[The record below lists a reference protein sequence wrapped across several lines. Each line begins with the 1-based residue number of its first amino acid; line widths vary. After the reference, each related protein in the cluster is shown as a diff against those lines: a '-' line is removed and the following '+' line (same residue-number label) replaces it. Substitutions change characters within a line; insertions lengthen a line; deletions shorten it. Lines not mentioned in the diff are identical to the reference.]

1 MIHFF
6 ANLFRV
12 GIPKEY
18 RNAQYVCSVIG
29 IINFRPFHCFA
40 AYRYLCPVKKLLKLI
55 PLIRPY
61 GKYVFLNV
69 LCNFISIIFSLVSI
83 TLLIPF
89 LQLLFNQVSLQAV
102 RPEWSFTAGAVSA
115 WYQYYFSQLIVQ
127 EGKFNALLIIAILVV
142 FLFFLKNLSRYLA
155 LYLVAP
161 MRNFV
166 IRDLRNNLY
175 AKVLILPLAY
185 FTEQRKGDII
195 SRISHDVLEVEWS
208 VMNSLMILFRDP
220 LAILLFV
227 AVLFMIN
234 PLLTVLT
241 LVLLPLTGLLINY
254 IGKMLN
260 RYSRRG
266 QDKLGMLVAMV
277 EESIH
282 GIKIIK
288 AFNAFTYMRKRFT
301 GLNGE
306 YTRLMNKVFRR
317 RDLSNPLTEF
327 MAILVMVALIWYGGR
342 MVLQEGRGMHA
353 DVFLFY
359 LAVFSQLVPPAKNL
373 ITAYYYIEKGLASLG
388 RIEEVMQ
395 AEEVIVELPGAETVV
410 ELKEC
415 ISYRDV
421 SFSYGAEPVLKGIDL
436 DILRGEVVAVVGPS
450 GAGKSSLVDLLP
462 RFYDIQS
469 GSLTIDGRE
478 IRELRIDPLRAMF
491 GIVSQETVLF
501 NDTIYNN
508 IIFGKADVLPEEVTR
523 AAVTAYAH
531 DFIMRTGQGYQTVIG
546 DRGVRLSGGERQRLS
561 LARALLRNPQ
571 VYILDEATSALDN
584 ESENL
589 IQEALRK
596 VLPGR
601 TAIIIAH
608 RLSTIRLADTIVVL
622 TNGRIIE
629 KGSFE
634 DLSSGETAFARLF
647 HHQLR

>member
-1 MIHFF
+1 
-6 ANLFRV
+6 
-12 GIPKEY
+12 
-18 RNAQYVCSVIG
+18 
-29 IINFRPFHCFA
+29 
-40 AYRYLCPVKKLLKLI
+40 VKKLLKLI
-55 PLIRPY
+55 PLIRHY
-61 GKYVFLNV
+61 RKYVFLNV
-69 LCNFISIIFSLVSI
+69 LCNSISILFSLVSI

-89 LQLLFNQVSLQAV
+89 LQLLFNQVSLQTV
-102 RPEWSFTAGAVSA
+102 RPAWSFTAGSVSA
-115 WYQYYFSQLIVQ
+115 WYQYYFSQLIVK
-127 EGKFNALLIIAILVV
+127 EGKFHALLIISILVV
-142 FLFFLKNLSRYLA
+142 CMFFLKNLSRYLA

-161 MRNFV
+161 MRNYV

-175 AKVLILPLAY
+175 NKVLILPLAY

-220 LAILLFV
+220 LAIMLFL
-227 AVLFMIN
+227 AVLFLVN
-234 PLLTVLT
+234 PLLTLIT

-260 RYSRRG
+260 RYSRKG
-266 QDKLGMLVAMV
+266 QDKLGMLVSMV

-288 AFNAFTYMRKRFT
+288 AFNAFSYMRGGFT
-301 GLNGE
+301 RLNGE

-327 MAILVMVALIWYGGR
+327 LAIMVMVALIWYGGR

-359 LAVFSQLVPPAKNL
+359 LAVFSQLIPPAKNL

-388 RIEEVMQ
+388 RIEEVME
-395 AEEVIVELPGAETVV
+395 AEEVIVECDGAVSV
-410 ELKEC
+410 KDLKEC
-415 ISYRDV
+415 ISYKDV
-421 SFSYGAEPVLKGIDL
+421 GFSYGSKAVLEGINL
-436 DILRGEVVAVVGPS
+436 DIRKGEVVALVGPS

-462 RFYDIQS
+462 RFYDIRS

-491 GIVSQETVLF
+491 GIVSQETMLF
-501 NDTIYNN
+501 NDTIFNN
-508 IIFGKADVLPEEVTR
+508 IVFGKMHVQPDDVTK
-523 AAVTAYAH
+523 AAHTAYAH
-531 DFIMRTGQGYQTVIG
+531 EFIMRTPSGYQTVIG
-546 DRGVRLSGGERQRLS
+546 DRGIRLSGGERQRLS
-561 LARALLRNPQ
+561 LARALLRDPQ

-589 IQEALRK
+589 IQEALKK

-608 RLSTIRLADTIVVL
+608 RISTIRLADTIVVL
-622 TNGRIIE
+622 KDGRIVE

-634 DLSSGETAFARLF
+634 NLSKGDTSFVKLF
-647 HHQLR
+647 HQQLQ